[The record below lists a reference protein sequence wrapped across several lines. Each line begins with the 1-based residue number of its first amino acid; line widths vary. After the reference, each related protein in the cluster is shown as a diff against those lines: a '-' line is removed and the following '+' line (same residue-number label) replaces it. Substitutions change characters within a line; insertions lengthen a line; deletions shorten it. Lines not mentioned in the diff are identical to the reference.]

1 MRERERERERNLHKF
16 KFDAHSQNGEDGVIE
31 EILKRS
37 FKNKKINT
45 VEFGAGDI
53 EKNSNTFNLILN
65 NKINNAIFIEADFN
79 IFTELEKFKNKYPEI
94 ILINTKVEFEESS
107 QSTID
112 NILIKNNI
120 INDIDIMS
128 IDIDSYDLDIFRSI
142 KIYSP
147 KLLIIEAGRQ
157 KYKFLSEHLINRE
170 MNSFSSIFNEV
181 GKKYYLIFYNGNLF
195 FLNKNFFSKDH
206 ILQNYFIDDEFH
218 YLLHCLYFNYSKYGF
233 FKKSLINLL
242 SKNKYILKLLISY
255 K

>member
-1 MRERERERERNLHKF
+1 
-16 KFDAHSQNGEDGVIE
+16 
-31 EILKRS
+31 
-37 FKNKKINT
+37 
-45 VEFGAGDI
+45 
-53 EKNSNTFNLILN
+53 
-65 NKINNAIFIEADFN
+65 
-79 IFTELEKFKNKYPEI
+79 
-94 ILINTKVEFEESS
+94 
-107 QSTID
+107 
-112 NILIKNNI
+112 
-120 INDIDIMS
+120 MS